1 MTSMRHLD
9 NYMPP
14 RPIYHWSEK
23 YVFFILFCF
32 VFSMK
37 VYAKEQG
44 IQDSIAIMD
53 STPITKT
60 QIDKMRR
67 KLILKLNL

>member
-1 MTSMRHLD
+1 
-9 NYMPP
+9 
-14 RPIYHWSEK
+14 
-23 YVFFILFCF
+23 
-32 VFSMK
+32 MK

-44 IQDSIAIMD
+44 IQDSIAND

-67 KLILKLNL
+67 KLILNL